1 MRMKIEHKIII
12 SNVFNVAL
20 ILLTG
25 LFAIQNMNNV
35 LTKLRFVE
43 IADDLNASLLEMR
56 ISEKNYF
63 LYGDAGTLLEIKD
76 KIKSASLALDDEK
89 KDIVRA
95 VGSGSLSQMRNIL
108 RNTQRRWT

>member
-1 MRMKIEHKIII
+1 MKIEHKLIL

-25 LFAIQNMNNV
+25 LFAIQNMNNI
-35 LTKLRFVE
+35 LTKLRFIE
-43 IADDLNASLLEMR
+43 IADDLNASFLEMR

-63 LYGDAGTLLEIKD
+63 LYGDTDTLHEIKE
-76 KIKSASLALDDEK
+76 KIKGAELAIDDQK

-95 VGSGSLSQMRNIL
+95 VGAGSL
-108 RNTQRRWT
+108 